1 MLKNLLF
8 LIPPHH
14 DEIQIKK
21 SRMYLFLFFFVGPG
35 KKTLVAG
42 EKPPRKSSGLSRVE
56 EVLTLKLYT
65 AIEDF
70 YSEETGNKFLKKG
83 DKVEVLD
90 TSRPEFW
97 LVRRVSRGSE
107 IGFVRHTCLQKDDD
121 G

>member
-1 MLKNLLF
+1 MPETSVHIICPEGFFNILFVLLHF
-8 LIPPHH
+8 PLRRS
-14 DEIQIKK
+14 Q
-21 SRMYLFLFFFVGPG
+21 
-35 KKTLVAG
+35 
-42 EKPPRKSSGLSRVE
+42 
-56 EVLTLKLYT
+56 VLTLKLYT
-65 AIEDF
+65 AVEDF

>member
-1 MLKNLLF
+1 MNLL
-8 LIPPHH
+8 
-14 DEIQIKK
+14 
-21 SRMYLFLFFFVGPG
+21 SFVGPD
-35 KKTLVAG
+35 KKALVAG

-70 YSEETGNKFLKKG
+70 YSEETGNQFLKKG

-107 IGFVRHTCLQKDDD
+107 IGFVRHTCLQKDED

>member
-1 MLKNLLF
+1 METSVEFNYHF
-8 LIPPHH
+8 
-14 DEIQIKK
+14 
-21 SRMYLFLFFFVGPG
+21 SRNFQ
-35 KKTLVAG
+35 
-42 EKPPRKSSGLSRVE
+42 
-56 EVLTLKLYT
+56 VLTLKLYT

-107 IGFVRHTCLQKDDD
+107 IGFVRHTCLKKDDE

>member
-1 MLKNLLF
+1 MFRF
-8 LIPPHH
+8 LT
-14 DEIQIKK
+14 DELITEVQT
-21 SRMYLFLFFFVGPG
+21 YLFAFCFVEPDQ
-35 KKTLVAG
+35 KPLAVG

-90 TSRPEFW
+90 TSRPDFW

-107 IGFVRHTCLQKDDD
+107 IGFVRHTCLKKDED

>member
-1 MLKNLLF
+1 MISDICGSHVCCCYISFNVRS
-8 LIPPHH
+8 
-14 DEIQIKK
+14 Q
-21 SRMYLFLFFFVGPG
+21 
-35 KKTLVAG
+35 
-42 EKPPRKSSGLSRVE
+42 
-56 EVLTLKLYT
+56 VLTLKLYT

-70 YSEETGNKFLKKG
+70 FSEETGNKFLKKG

-107 IGFVRHTCLQKDDD
+107 IGFVRHTCLKKDDD

>member
-1 MLKNLLF
+1 MKVRFLF
-8 LIPPHH
+8 LAT
-14 DEIQIKK
+14 DENALAPK
-21 SRMYLFLFFFVGPG
+21 
-35 KKTLVAG
+35 

-65 AIEDF
+65 VIEDF

-90 TSRPEFW
+90 TSRPDFW

-107 IGFVRHTCLQKDDD
+107 IGFVRHTCLTKDNE

>member
-1 MLKNLLF
+1 MLLVCASSF
-8 LIPPHH
+8 TA
-14 DEIQIKK
+14 
-21 SRMYLFLFFFVGPG
+21 PG
-35 KKTLVAG
+35 QLPLEGG
-42 EKPPRKSSGLSRVE
+42 EKTPRKSSGLSRVE

-107 IGFVRHTCLQKDDD
+107 IGFVRHTCLKKDED

>member
-1 MLKNLLF
+1 MLLVCAFF
-8 LIPPHH
+8 LTALGQLPLEG
-14 DEIQIKK
+14 DQ
-21 SRMYLFLFFFVGPG
+21 
-35 KKTLVAG
+35 KT
-42 EKPPRKSSGLSRVE
+42 PRKSSGLSRVE

-107 IGFVRHTCLQKDDD
+107 IGFVRHTCLKKDED